1 MRHAFSTAAA
11 TACLA
16 LLLAAAAMAPAQAD
30 AADATPRVI
39 TVSGEGSASGTPDEA
54 MLSAGVVTSARTAAQ
69 ALAANSRAMN
79 AVFATLKSAGI
90 ADKDMQTSGFAVER
104 QYAQSTNNAPA
115 RLSGYQVTNNVLVRV
130 DDLGHL
136 GATLDALV
144 ASGANTIGD
153 IQFAIKNPKPLLNA
167 ARADAVADAMS
178 RAQVLAH
185 AAGVTLG
192 PITSI
197 SESSSFEP
205 QRPMVMG
212 LLARKNMDTPIAT
225 GEQALSANVTITWE
239 IR

>member
-1 MRHAFSTAAA
+1 MRHAFSLSAA
-11 TACLA
+11 ACLA
-16 LLLAAAAMAPAQAD
+16 LILATATAQAEP
-30 AADATPRVI
+30 ADSTRPRII

-104 QYAQSTNNAPA
+104 QYAQNTTNAPA
-115 RLSGYQVTNNVLVRV
+115 RITGYEVTNNVLIRV
-130 DDLGHL
+130 DDLSHL

-144 ASGANTIGD
+144 ASGANNIGD

-167 ARADAVADAMS
+167 ARDDAVADAMS

-192 PITSI
+192 PITAI
-197 SESSSFEP
+197 SESSSFQPE
-205 QRPMVMG
+205 RPMVMG

-225 GEQALSANVTITWE
+225 GEQAVSANVTITWE